1 MAGDNLRSD
10 RGRDPLAELAR
21 LIAQADPYIESAS
34 GDAYQMNER
43 ESRAGERYMPSP
55 PSAPSYS
62 HAAQERGYEK
72 ESGGSRYFSASAEQ
86 FNDHDR
92 DEAALPPLAHQLT
105 SVTAPANETPP
116 GRSYEIAEIGRA
128 HV

>member
-1 MAGDNLRSD
+1 MAGNNLRSD

-55 PSAPSYS
+55 PSAPSS

-72 ESGGSRYFSASAEQ
+72 ESDGSRYFSASAEQ
-86 FNDHDR
+86 FNDHD
-92 DEAALPPLAHQLT
+92 P
-105 SVTAPANETPP
+105 
-116 GRSYEIAEIGRA
+116 
-128 HV
+128 